1 MELAAAA
8 GGEMS
13 VLSAIILGVVEGI
26 TEYLPISSTGHL
38 ILAGDALGVDGP
50 FAKNFD
56 IFIQLGAIL
65 AVVML
70 YFNRFTGLLKFERID
85 PLNEKNGLQGLRGLV
100 LLAIASIPVSVLGV
114 LFHKKIKA
122 LLFYPKPVAIAL
134 IAGGLIL
141 WFVEKL
147 PRRESNDSYDRVDF
161 KTAFYIGV
169 FQAFA
174 LIPGMSRSACT
185 IIGGMY
191 FGLTRRAAAEF
202 SFILA
207 VPVLCA
213 AVVFDLAGIFKTIT
227 ADQFK
232 LLAVG
237 FAVSFVVAAVSI
249 KLMMQI
255 ISRWSFRPFAVYRI
269 LLGLLV
275 LYLL

>member
-1 MELAAAA
+1 MALDVAADT
-8 GGEMS
+8 GMS

-70 YFNRFTGLLKFERID
+70 YFNRFLDLLKFERTD
-85 PLNEKNGLQGLRGLV
+85 PLNERNGLHGARGLV

-134 IAGGLIL
+134 ITGGIIL

-147 PRRESNDSYDRVDF
+147 PRRESSDSYERVDF
-161 KTAFYIGV
+161 KTAFFIGV

-213 AVVFDLAGIFKTIT
+213 AVVFDLAGVFKTIT
-227 ADQFK
+227 ADQFQ
-232 LLAVG
+232 LLAIG
-237 FAVSFVVAAVSI
+237 FVVSFVVAALSI
-249 KLMMQI
+249 KGMMQI
-255 ISRWSFRPFAVYRI
+255 ISRWSFRPFAIYRI
-269 LLGLLV
+269 VLGLVV
-275 LYLL
+275 LYVL